1 MKRIIILVF
10 LLFCLFGCE
19 KNYTV
24 REAVSNYL
32 DFLLYQYSI
41 NKMNSLVE
49 SEEVF
54 NAKMQKGYEDAMEGR
69 CKPIDQAFADIKR
82 RFA

>member
-1 MKRIIILVF
+1 MSYETVMEKVKTLPEQ
-10 LLFCLFGCE
+10 CL
-19 KNYTV
+19 
-24 REAVSNYL
+24 EAASNYL
-32 DFLLYQYSI
+32 DFLLYQYGI

-69 CKPIDQAFADIKR
+69 CKPVDQAFADIKK